1 MRATSRTNR
10 SAEGGTRSSP
20 HYGGEGILIHP
31 PHQGVCGRHGTE
43 DQGVTPG
50 ELPESSGGTEGSDS
64 IRASE
69 ARSGALEVVGR
80 LDSTGSAAKATRPEV
95 WRPSGSG
102 KPAGEDGRGEKE
114 REMSKAGEVESS
126 LSERPGHHRPRR
138 LADWINSTGAR
149 KVHSLIDKVYKRK
162 NLEIAWERVR
172 ANHGAGGIDGE
183 SIEAFGEGLEEHLA
197 RLHEELRTDSY
208 APQPVRQVRIPK
220 VGKPGE
226 WRMLGIP
233 TILDRVC
240 QQALL
245 NRLEPIFEPV
255 FDDANFGYRRGRSTK
270 DALRKVWKEIEAG
283 REWIVDAD
291 LKDFFG
297 SVDHEKLLALVAQRV
312 SDGRVLRLIEAML
325 TAGSY
330 GEGRLFPTE
339 RGTPQGG
346 VASPLLSNILL
357 TPFDREMRSKGYQLT
372 RYADDWVITCTSATE
387 ARAALGSASRV
398 LKELGVNIN
407 LQKTR
412 IVHVRH
418 GFEFLGYKIKRG
430 GRPMRLPTSKIRTRA
445 RPGALYAFPRE
456 KSIRHFRDQIRRLTR
471 RNAPVSTQELI
482 KQVNPVVRGWG
493 HHYKRAHVRKLFH
506 QLDGWLVRRIW
517 SHRFGKWRCCGW
529 TTLPRCKL
537 YGEFGLVNL
546 VALIPSIATQRRAS
560 S

>member
-1 MRATSRTNR
+1 M
-10 SAEGGTRSSP
+10 
-20 HYGGEGILIHP
+20 
-31 PHQGVCGRHGTE
+31 
-43 DQGVTPG
+43 
-50 ELPESSGGTEGSDS
+50 
-64 IRASE
+64 
-69 ARSGALEVVGR
+69 
-80 LDSTGSAAKATRPEV
+80 
-95 WRPSGSG
+95 
-102 KPAGEDGRGEKE
+102 
-114 REMSKAGEVESS
+114 
-126 LSERPGHHRPRR
+126 SERPGHHRPRR
-138 LADWINSTGAR
+138 LADWINPTGAR

-183 SIEAFGEGLEEHLA
+183 SIAAFGEGLEERLA
-197 RLHEELRTDSY
+197 RLHEQLRTDSY
-208 APQPVRQVRIPK
+208 GPQPVRQVRIPK
-220 VGKPGE
+220 AGKPGE

-233 TILDRVC
+233 TIFDRVC

-297 SVDHEKLLALVAQRV
+297 SVDHEKLLALVARRV
-312 SDGRVLRLIEAML
+312 SDGRILRLIEAML

-387 ARAALGSASRV
+387 ARVALEAASRV

-407 LQKTR
+407 PQKTR

-517 SHRFGKWRCCGW
+517 SHRFGKWANGAAVAGQRCH
-529 TTLPRCKL
+529 
-537 YGEFGLVNL
+537 
-546 VALIPSIATQRRAS
+546 SAS
-560 S
+560 STASSGLLILSR